1 MYVRWSSFIPI
12 NNILSIRSRNAAL
25 LLESNT
31 FGNLLTENSLAK
43 VYLLTPF
50 WFSSLLPI
58 SLFSFSTSLYSLTFL
73 MSLLFLSL
81 PRPFLFSSFLL
92 LCLTVCFSTFFLS
105 LLHLAPLK
113 VFTNDAA
120 QNLRVERSQHSLQ
133 DCRMMEFEASNKVI
147 PVLWD
152 YSNRTL
158 ELEAWKILQ
167 SFMLIYLL
175 QKTTFLPS
183 SHVHFLGWP
192 LVPFSQC
199 FLWERMCSLA
209 TTQHWKNFVLHQKLW
224 ESMRITV
231 LKAEIIFCL
240 NFCIFTS
247 SVHLIR
253 Q

>member
-1 MYVRWSSFIPI
+1 MCNAFNCVTILHSSITTISGLIMICIQFSDLLTRISFLQLYVRWSSFIPI
-12 NNILSIRSRNAAL
+12 SNILSIRSRNSAL

-58 SLFSFSTSLYSLTFL
+58 SLFSFSSSLYSLTFL

-81 PRPFLFSSFLL
+81 PCPFLFSSFLL

-147 PVLWD
+147 PVL
-152 YSNRTL
+152 
-158 ELEAWKILQ
+158 
-167 SFMLIYLL
+167 
-175 QKTTFLPS
+175 
-183 SHVHFLGWP
+183 
-192 LVPFSQC
+192 
-199 FLWERMCSLA
+199 
-209 TTQHWKNFVLHQKLW
+209 
-224 ESMRITV
+224 
-231 LKAEIIFCL
+231 
-240 NFCIFTS
+240 
-247 SVHLIR
+247 
-253 Q
+253 